1 MLVTLLITAVFIGLG
16 WFVLIRPQQ
25 QRARE
30 QAAMVAALE
39 PGDQVISAGGIHGT
53 VTAVADETV
62 ALEIAPEVTITLAR
76 AAVARPVGDAPET
89 ETETAPDEAD
99 APDPTDQ
106 P

>member
-25 QRARE
+25 ARARE
-30 QAAMVAALE
+30 QASMVAALE
-39 PGDQVISAGGIHGT
+39 PGDQVISAGGIHGRL
-53 VTAVADETV
+53 TAVAEETV

-76 AAVARPVGDAPET
+76 AAVARLAET
-89 ETETAPDEAD
+89 ETETEM
-99 APDPTDQ
+99 DQ